1 MRCQHPYEPP
11 QTGRVAVNSEQIVSG
26 IHYEVVS
33 GMSAGPA
40 VAGSPWIRPLAL
52 QTRDRPHGEAEI
64 AERLDGGIADRAEHL
79 GGDPVAVGRA
89 GNGVAHH
96 LHEAA
101 PAKPVEQRGAAFAVP
116 VLDVATA
123 GFAADTD
130 DHEDREGRVGEGGHV
145 FDLGHG
151 PDRLVTAGQW
161 RNVHGE
167 PVIKGAEAHPGQPVS
182 DRQDPLPDGGDGHA
196 EPLGEGGQGTRVP
209 REEGGGEASEVLVA
223 EGHPGTGRG
232 EHGSGHVESER
243 GTEPLVG
250 AQRGNPPPRLDLADH
265 GAGDA
270 ALTGHLGLGPVQR
283 LAPAAHLLGIRDR
296 AILLLGF
303 AGGMRRS
310 EIAALDVEDIT
321 DVDDGI
327 DILIR
332 RSKTD
337 QEGAGR
343 TIGIPAGR
351 TPETSPVIAV
361 HRWIRVAGLTS
372 GPLFPVIVPNGRPQT
387 DEEAKKK
394 PKKHE
399 KGRMGTRRLSAQGI
413 AQIVQRAAKRIGL
426 DPGEFAGHSLR
437 AGFATE
443 AAAQGASERAIMRQ
457 TGHRSVEMVR
467 RYIRDGDRYRDN
479 AATYL
484 GL

>member
-1 MRCQHPYEPP
+1 MHDNSGLSCIY
-11 QTGRVAVNSEQIVSG
+11 AKKNDLVNSLS
-26 IHYEVVS
+26 
-33 GMSAGPA
+33 
-40 VAGSPWIRPLAL
+40 
-52 QTRDRPHGEAEI
+52 EI
-64 AERLDGGIADRAEHL
+64 ATNASRRAVPRSDERDKLDTGYLLSPTALRAEL
-79 GGDPVAVGRA
+79 EA
-89 GNGVAHH
+89 
-96 LHEAA
+96 LH
-101 PAKPVEQRGAAFAVP
+101 
-116 VLDVATA
+116 VATA
-123 GFAADTD
+123 QNIARSKSEATTRAYATAFGAFELWCHQYELAALPAQPDTVALYLTALAERGGAVATLRARIVAISQA
-130 DHEDREGRVGEGGHV
+130 HKAAGLPVPTESQTVRRVMSGIARIKGT
-145 FDLGHG
+145 
-151 PDRLVTAGQW
+151 RQRRVTAL
-161 RNVHGE
+161 RTSTL
-167 PVIKGAEAHPGQPVS
+167 KKM
-182 DRQDPLPDGGDGHA
+182 L
-196 EPLGEGGQGTRVP
+196 
-209 REEGGGEASEVLVA
+209 
-223 EGHPGTGRG
+223 
-232 EHGSGHVESER
+232 
-243 GTEPLVG
+243 
-250 AQRGNPPPRLDLADH
+250 
-265 GAGDA
+265 A
-270 ALTGHLGLGPVQR
+270 ALEEDT
-283 LAPAAHLLGIRDR
+283 LLSIRDR

-321 DVDDGI
+321 DVDAGI
-327 DILIR
+327 DVLIR

-351 TPETSPVIAV
+351 SPETSPVIAV

-399 KGRMGTRRLSAQGI
+399 KGRIGTRRLSAQGI
-413 AQIVQRAAKRIGL
+413 ARIVQRAAKRIGL